1 MSFAG
6 APTTPISPTDFYSQ
20 ALQEADAG
28 KRRRLFADARAS
40 NPASYQLWV
49 KAAEVEEHWGAD
61 QTKLKDLLS
70 RGVTQFKNPA
80 GSAGTGLGSAQ
91 LMPITKDT
99 WLHEASA
106 AETAGKSKTAAALHD
121 AIGDVL

>member
-6 APTTPISPTDFYSQ
+6 APASPISATDFYAQ

-40 NPASYQLWV
+40 NPGSYQLWV

-61 QTKLKDLLS
+61 ESKLKDLLS
-70 RGVTQFKNPA
+70 RGVIQFKNPS

-91 LMPITKDT
+91 LMPVNKDS
-99 WLHEASA
+99 WIREANA
-106 AETAGKSKTAAALHD
+106 AETAGMSKTAAALQQ
-121 AIGDVL
+121 VVVESL